1 MYIKANL
8 VRYIVFIMAYHR
20 LALSAL
26 LVATISTSQAFS
38 PAAMPRAR
46 VNAVKMVA
54 TTPADLGIDLGRQTS
69 GDNGDK
75 NGAMM
80 DLTGIVFSVS

>member
-1 MYIKANL
+1 
-8 VRYIVFIMAYHR
+8 MAYHR

-38 PAAMPRAR
+38 PAAMPRGRA
-46 VNAVKMVA
+46 NAMSMVA
-54 TTPADLGIDLGRQTS
+54 TTPADLGIDMGSQKT
-69 GDNGDK
+69 GDNGDQ